1 MPVGAS
7 FWHSDWKGWSYGLER
22 EARRCI
28 HPHLQ
33 ISLQQIYLVRCFY
46 SLFWWKVLETD
57 GWVMKGQAFSWI
69 HLPLWK
75 AKWKVYLLERPLGH
89 FTALPFVS
97 IVGTE
102 QALKASCN
110 DFPFSKRWEW
120 AAPKSRLQGK
130 LWLQQALYS
139 VQSRHG
145 TEACSNGSFVLGF

>member
-22 EARRCI
+22 EALRCI

-33 ISLQQIYLVRCFY
+33 ISLQQTYLVHCFY

-57 GWVMKGQAFSWI
+57 GWVMKGQPFSWI

-110 DFPFSKRWEW
+110 DFPFSKRSGSELLPNPGCK
-120 AAPKSRLQGK
+120 ASYGCSRLFTLFK
-130 LWLQQALYS
+130 ADM
-139 VQSRHG
+139 VQRRAAMGHL
-145 TEACSNGSFVLGF
+145 F